1 MLIMNQF
8 AFSFNLSSLVMVL
21 ICLIAFVTIQRKHK
35 SRARNL
41 FILLLFSIALRL
53 SGNLIQSIF
62 TEMNQEIIAT
72 IGIYLGM
79 MSALLIFFFLVVFL
93 NLILGDHRFKAPTIL
108 ISIALIFA
116 TFVYTINPDVYFAVY
131 NASLGA
137 YVGNGNIIHT
147 TLLLLSSL
155 FAYTTL
161 LIFLI
166 KQYKIVEKKYH
177 KSLSLMIVGTI
188 IMGYLVLIIYT
199 IRYLVFP
206 IPTLLHF
213 ENLFLGIGIIFLTF
227 GFMMGG
233 QTALLGSSKIF
244 YVNIFYKCG
253 LSVYHGTYSGK
264 KEIDE
269 QLLSALATAVSSFGN
284 LVMEE
289 EVFPKEINFK
299 DFAVLLYRHED
310 VIGFISCKYPSRQLR
325 FGLKNIVESY
335 SEDMSKEE
343 VTNLLV
349 LNLPYGEPI
358 EVK

>member
-1 MLIMNQF
+1 MNQF
-8 AFSFNLSSLVMVL
+8 AFSFTLSSLVMVL

-41 FILLLFSIALRL
+41 FILLLISIAIRL
-53 SGNLIQSIF
+53 LGNLIQSIF
-62 TEMNQEIIAT
+62 TEMDQEIIAT
-72 IGIYLGM
+72 IGIYLGIIG
-79 MSALLIFFFLVVFL
+79 ALLILFFMVVFL
-93 NLILGDHRFKAPTIL
+93 NLIIGEHRFKAPTIL
-108 ISIALIFA
+108 ISMALIFA
-116 TFVYTINPDVYFAVY
+116 TLVYTINPDIYFAIY
-131 NASLGA
+131 NVSLGA
-137 YVGNGNIIHT
+137 FVGNGNIIHT
-147 TLLLLSSL
+147 ILVLLSSIV
-155 FAYTTL
+155 TNT
-161 LIFLI
+161 IFFVFLVM
-166 KQYKIVEKKYH
+166 QYKIVEKKYH
-177 KSLSLMIVGTI
+177 KSLSLMVVGNI
-188 IMGYLVLIIYT
+188 FIGYLLMITYT

-206 IPTLLHF
+206 LPSLLHF

-227 GFMMGG
+227 GFMIGG
-233 QTALLGSSKIF
+233 QIALLGSSKI
-244 YVNIFYKCG
+244 YYISIFYKCG

-269 QLLSALATAVSSFGN
+269 QLLSALTTAVTSFGN

-299 DFAVLLYRHED
+299 DFAVLLYKYED